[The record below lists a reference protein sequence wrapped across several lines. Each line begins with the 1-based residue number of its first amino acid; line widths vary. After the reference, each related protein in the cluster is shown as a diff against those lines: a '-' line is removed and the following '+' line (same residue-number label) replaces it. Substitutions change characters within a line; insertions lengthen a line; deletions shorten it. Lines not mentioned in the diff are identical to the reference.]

1 MLSNVTIQRL
11 YTENP
16 FVDSLL
22 YFTKILAYGSV
33 IKMQDIA
40 NANETKQTANDG
52 DIYILIEEGRET
64 FDIFDYS
71 RKQLLAAG
79 VSASIVDK
87 CLRDKH
93 EIPEACRPALCTM
106 GKEAFLARFE
116 EKNNY
121 YRMITGLP
129 DYGDYGIP
137 IKNYEYLIPA
147 GETWSGSY
155 VHELGYQ
162 GCRMLEK
169 YGILD
174 IIKDDYPDAKY
185 LEYVTCGITL
195 YKARKAIDFQLLYR
209 PSLNLPE
216 IEDLYDEKY
225 NENRTYMIHTQH
237 SEAMKLR
244 SDYYENVMGLMI
256 LLMTMCDMME
266 EVQDRLVRKDILDM
280 RCIKYIFEMYGV
292 PYYNEIPIL
301 YQQRIAKTIHSIVK
315 DKSCARCMQAFI
327 DLFGCDDVVLYKYY
341 ILRDRLQGALDGD
354 YQFNELTVTESA
366 NNDCLVMEDF
376 DTTLTADIPIPFPF
390 KNYLAKGCL
399 MFIFVD
405 NKLLNSTEYTISND
419 GKLNIPGYPSSSS
432 VKIKFVYDVN
442 LSNKEFLPDTENS
455 IYMDLQTYDNVD
467 SNVFKY
473 KDPPY
478 PGYLKENRQILL
490 LVDGFILAPD
500 MYTVD
505 EKYVT
510 IDPSFD
516 ISKKDPVQV
525 VMVYIYSYKFVSYF
539 QRANV
544 DATVANQTT
553 FSVPEPFPSYCANG
567 NKFFLTIGD
576 TFIEEGRYTI
586 NPGGTVT
593 LNDTSLGPGR
603 SLGFNFLYSQTS
615 IVEPLYLNHKI
626 EPLVPTYKNQYIF
639 PITFPISKY
648 LEKGYRVYIK
658 FNGWFLSEEY
668 FSVFSDKIQLTTTSL
683 MVEPTDNIELH
694 FIYGPTGDNTRVLHD
709 YRVATT
715 HMQSTFDITYPV
727 PNYFTEGNLL
737 FVDSQGYPLVEGID
751 YHLSADKSKVIL
763 DNPDIRP
770 FLTQRLNYTFLYNGQ
785 SEDFINIQ
793 SQRIYA
799 TSNGQKTFTLAFPFY
814 PYLETGHNFLLIHKT
829 RVIPPSE
836 FTLNKYELTLKY
848 KETVKAGDELLVVYI
863 FNNKYKVNPRDIITR
878 KDISFIPSIGTTLNP
893 TYEQALVLPFD
904 DFIINGWPLMILDQD
919 NKLLTEDKYE
929 IVGETLYA
937 NPAQDILNYSKLT
950 VVYFYKDYEPYLRT
964 HLIEDFDKDID
975 LQFAR
980 IPLFDDHPLENLKDR
995 SKFRKYDIVT
1005 LSDYFW
1011 DGDERQDYHDI
1022 LKSVIKSRQF
1032 NYSRTKYMSINF
1044 LSDASEAMFQL
1055 AYFRGGLFDK
1065 WKLEEKLTIALP
1077 YISPITLFKIN
1088 DVFIF
1093 LTILSHIFTGYTD
1106 KLCDTASKV
1115 LYIRYMKGFNLDAD
1129 IPKLKKWLEE
1139 KYYIWWNKDVDIN
1152 DVLSNFRQD
1161 KVEYTSMADYIADYK
1176 ENKRLYKLV
1185 KHAMAEARDWDE
1197 YVIWKRFYDSLMLF
1211 EANFEYFRLSD
1222 GTLAP
1227 TYSDFLKERDP
1238 LLYTYAQN
1246 LAAIPDKDSRQNEI
1260 VNCINDTIYLL
1271 EQYIPSAEFKSVY
1284 WELPGITGDYLVQ
1297 YLYLM
1302 INFFKSYKVEW
1313 IPGGDGATEIEFGGE
1328 GDEDEYLIR
1337 PIDNIDAM
1345 EVTIEMDNYVRIKE
1359 DFDYDIEDALDDR
1372 VEIRE
1377 ALWLD
1382 KKFLPVHPSIRDI
1395 IFDVDSVKEICPA
1408 LIIDFDY
1415 TCPKFPIGWDII
1427 FDVQPKWEM
1436 NDTDIIFDYEVP
1448 KWPMDDDDG
1457 FVDIDFDYTPKFPI
1471 EDEVEFDVVASQ
1483 EYTFTGS
1490 QLVLTLY
1497 DGVEKE
1503 YKESIT
1509 ITGAT
1514 ELPIR
1519 YYNVNGDLV
1528 EFKSIGYT
1536 ITDTDQTAMVTATMV
1551 GGKMQ
1556 YKVTI
1561 TRTWKVNKVNITS
1574 SMADPWN
1581 RYRPDPAGDPEWST
1595 IIDNVNWQTAS
1606 DEPQVLY
1613 SGNFQTDMAKI
1624 QTPRKDQNKPTM
1636 FGSYA
1641 VEYATGTMNPIAYYS
1656 NVNLQ
1661 VLGAVAALA
1670 KYSMDKGTLNAID
1683 GTIIPGIPTRA
1694 LDGWTFPVAN
1704 AQITPASSYSTR
1716 ISDGEKF
1723 IIEQFALDYFSASLV
1738 PSQAVAMQ
1746 RCNQNSQAYDTA
1758 NGAIEMLNYI

>member
-40 NANETKQTANDG
+40 NANETKQTADDG
-52 DIYILIEEGRET
+52 DVYILIEEGRET

-71 RKQLLAAG
+71 KDQLLAAG
-79 VSASIVDK
+79 VPSSMIDK
-87 CLRDKH
+87 CLYDKH
-93 EIPEACRPALCTM
+93 NIPEAYRPTLCNM
-106 GKEAFLARFE
+106 GKNAFLARFE

-137 IKNYEYLIPA
+137 IKNYEYLIPT

-174 IIKDDYPDAKY
+174 IIKQDYPDAKY

-225 NENRTYMIHTQH
+225 NENRTYMMHTQH

-266 EVQDRLVRKDILDM
+266 EVQDRLVKKDILDM

-315 DKSCARCMQAFI
+315 DKSCARCMKAFI

-366 NNDCLVMEDF
+366 INDCLVMEDY
-376 DTTLTADIPIPFPF
+376 DVPLAADIPIPFPF
-390 KNYLAKGCL
+390 ENYLAKGCL
-399 MFIFVD
+399 MFVFVD
-405 NKLLNSTEYTISND
+405 NKLLDSTQYTISND
-419 GKLNIPGYPSSSS
+419 DKLNIPGYSSGT
-432 VKIKFVYDVN
+432 VKFKFVYDKN
-442 LSNKEFLPDTENS
+442 LANKEFLPDTENS
-455 IYMDLQTYDNVD
+455 LYMDLQTYDNVD
-467 SNVFKY
+467 SHTFKY
-473 KDPPY
+473 KEPPY
-478 PGYLKENRQILL
+478 PGYLKENREILL
-490 LVDGFILAPD
+490 LVDGFILAPG

-510 IDPSFD
+510 IDSSFE

-544 DATVANQTT
+544 NATTANQTT
-553 FSVPEPFPSYCANG
+553 FAVPEPFPSYCANG

-576 TFIEEGRYTI
+576 TFIEEERYSI
-586 NPGGTVT
+586 LPGGSVK
-593 LNDTSLGPGR
+593 LNDTSLSPGR

-615 IVEPLYLNHKI
+615 IVEALYFNHVVQ
-626 EPLVPTYKNQYIF
+626 PLVPTYKNQYIF
-639 PITFPISKY
+639 PITFPIDKY
-648 LEKGYRVYIK
+648 LAKGYRIYIK

-668 FSVFSDKIQLTTTSL
+668 FSVFSDKIQFTTTSL

-694 FIYGPTGDNTRVLHD
+694 FIYGPTGDNTKVLHD

-727 PNYFTEGNLL
+727 PNFFTEGNLL
-737 FVDSQGYPLVEGID
+737 FVDSQGYPLTEGID

-799 TSNGQKTFTLAFPFY
+799 TSNGQQKFTLAFPFY

-836 FTLNKYELTLKY
+836 FTVNKYELTLKY
-848 KETVKAGDELLVVYI
+848 KDTVKTGDELLVVYI
-863 FNNKYKVNPRDIITR
+863 FNNKYKVNPRDVITR
-878 KDISFIPSIGTTLNP
+878 KEISFIPSVGTTLNP
-893 TYEQALVLPFD
+893 TYEQALTLPFP
-904 DFIINGWPLMILDQD
+904 DFIVNGWPLMVLDQND
-919 NKLLTEDKYE
+919 KLLTEDKYE
-929 IVGETLYA
+929 IIGETFYA
-937 NPAQDILNYSKLT
+937 NPAQDILNYSKLKM
-950 VVYFYKDYEPYLRT
+950 VYFYKDYEPYLRT
-964 HLIEDFDKDID
+964 HLIEDYDTDID
-975 LQFAR
+975 LQFVR
-980 IPLFDDHPLENLKDR
+980 IPLFDEHPLENLKDR
-995 SKFRKYDIVT
+995 SKYRKYDIVT

-1011 DGDERQDYHDI
+1011 DGDERQDYHDV
-1022 LKSVIKSRQF
+1022 LKSVIKTRQF

-1044 LSDASEAMFQL
+1044 LTDASEAMFQL
-1055 AYFRGGLFDK
+1055 AYFRGGWFDK

-1077 YISPITLFKIN
+1077 HISPITVFKIN

-1129 IPKLKKWLEE
+1129 LGKLKKWLEE
-1139 KYYIWWNKDVDIN
+1139 KYYIWWNEDIDIN

-1161 KVEYTSMADYIADYK
+1161 KVDYASVADYIADYK
-1176 ENKRLYKLV
+1176 ENKRIYKLIR
-1185 KHAMAEARDWDE
+1185 HAMAEARDWDE
-1197 YVIWKRFYDSLMLF
+1197 YVIWKRFYDSMMLF
-1211 EANFEYFRLSD
+1211 EANFEFFRLKD

-1238 LLYTYAQN
+1238 LLYNYAQN
-1246 LAAIPDKDSRQNEI
+1246 LSAIPDKDSRQNEI

-1271 EQYIPSAEFKSVY
+1271 ESYLPTDEFKAIY

-1313 IPGGDGATEIEFGGE
+1313 IPGGEGATEIDFGAP

-1337 PIDNIDAM
+1337 PVDNIDAM

-1377 ALWLD
+1377 AFWLD
-1382 KKFLPVHPSIRDI
+1382 VITLPVTASIRDI
-1395 IFDVDSVKEICPA
+1395 IFTFDATKEICPA

-1415 TCPKFPIGWDII
+1415 TCPKFPIGYDII

-1436 NDTDIIFDYEVP
+1436 NATDIIFDYTVP
-1448 KWPMDDDDG
+1448 KWPAG
-1457 FVDIDFDYTPKFPI
+1457 PEDIIFDYTPKFPI
-1471 EDEVEFDVVASQ
+1471 EDEIEFSVVGSQ

-1503 YKESIT
+1503 YKEDIV

-1514 ELPIR
+1514 ELPIK

-1528 EFKSIGYT
+1528 EFKNVGYT
-1536 ITDTDQTAMVTATMV
+1536 ITDIDQTAIVSTTYV
-1551 GGKMQ
+1551 NGKQQ

-1561 TRTWKVNKVNITS
+1561 SRTWKANKMNITT

-1581 RYRPDPAGDPEWST
+1581 RYRPASGDPDWSS

-1606 DEPQVLY
+1606 DEPHVLY
-1613 SGNFQTDMAKI
+1613 SGDFQTDMAKI
-1624 QTPRKDQNKPTM
+1624 MTPRKDQNRPTM

-1641 VEYATGTMNPIAYYS
+1641 VEYATGTANPIAYYS
-1656 NVNLQ
+1656 NVNVQ

-1683 GTIIPGIPTRA
+1683 GVIVPGMTNRPM
-1694 LDGWTFPVAN
+1694 DGWPFPVAN
-1704 AQITPASSYSTR
+1704 ARITPSSSYSTR
-1716 ISDGEKF
+1716 VSDGEVF
-1723 IIEQFALDYFSASLV
+1723 MIEQFALDYFPASV
-1738 PSQAVAMQ
+1738 MPNQAQALQ
-1746 RCNQNSQAYDTA
+1746 RCNENSAAYDTA
-1758 NGAIEMLNYI
+1758 KGAIEILNYL

>member
-40 NANETKQTANDG
+40 NANETKQSANDG
-52 DIYILIEEGRET
+52 DVYILIEEGRET
-64 FDIFDYS
+64 FDIFDYT
-71 RKQLLAAG
+71 KEELLAAG
-79 VSASIVDK
+79 VPASSVK
-87 CLRDKH
+87 KYLKDKH
-93 EIPEACRPALCTM
+93 EIPEVYRPALCAI
-106 GKEAFLARFE
+106 GKKAFLDRFE

-129 DYGDYGIP
+129 DYEDYGIP

-216 IEDLYDEKY
+216 IEDLYDEKF

-266 EVQDRLVRKDILDM
+266 EVQDRLVKKDILDM
-280 RCIKYIFEMYGV
+280 RCIKYIFEMYGI

-315 DKSCARCMQAFI
+315 DKSCARCMKAFI
-327 DLFGCDDVVLYKYY
+327 DLFGCDDIVLYKYY

-354 YQFNELTVTESA
+354 YQFNEITVTEST

-376 DTTLTADIPIPFPF
+376 DTTLTEDMLIPFPF
-390 KNYLAKGCL
+390 ENYLAKGCL
-399 MFIFVD
+399 MFVFVN
-405 NKLLNSTEYTISND
+405 NKLLEPTEYTISND
-419 GKLNIPGYPSSSS
+419 NKLNIPGHAPGSS
-432 VKIKFVYDVN
+432 VKFKFVYDTN
-442 LSNKEFLPDTENS
+442 LANKEFLPDTDNS

-473 KDPPY
+473 REPPY

-490 LVDGFILAPD
+490 LVDGFILAPE

-539 QRANV
+539 QRVNIN
-544 DATVANQTT
+544 ATIANQKT
-553 FSVPEPFPSYCANG
+553 FSVPEPFPNYCANG

-586 NPGGTVT
+586 NPGGTVH
-593 LNDTSLGPGR
+593 LNDTDLSPGR

-615 IVEPLYLNHKI
+615 IVEPLYIKHRI
-626 EPLVPTYKNQYIF
+626 EPLVPTYRNQYIF

-648 LEKGYRVYIK
+648 LEKGYRIYIK

-668 FSVFSDKIQLTTTSL
+668 FSVFSDKIQFTTTSL
-683 MVEPTDNIELH
+683 MIEPTDNIELH
-694 FIYGPTGDNTRVLHD
+694 FVYGPTGDNTRVLHD

-715 HMQSTFDITYPV
+715 HMQSIFDITYPV

-737 FVDSQGYPLVEGID
+737 FVDSQGYPLVEGTD
-751 YHLSADKSKVIL
+751 YHLSADKSRIIL

-770 FLTQRLNYTFLYNGQ
+770 FLTQRLNYTFIYTGQ
-785 SEDFINIQ
+785 SEDFINIK
-793 SQRIYA
+793 SQKIYA
-799 TSNGQKTFTLAFPFY
+799 TSNGQKKFTLAFPFY

-836 FTLNKYELTLKY
+836 FTINKYDLTLKY

-863 FNNKYKVNPRDIITR
+863 FNNKYKINPRNIITR

-893 TYEQALVLPFD
+893 TYEQALTLPFN
-904 DFIINGWPLMILDQD
+904 DFITNGWPLMILDQD
-919 NKLLTEDKYE
+919 DNLLTEDKYE

-937 NPAQDILNYSKLT
+937 NPAQDILNYSKLKI
-950 VVYFYKDYEPYLRT
+950 VYFYKDYEPYLRT
-964 HLIEDFDKDID
+964 HLVEDFDKDID
-975 LQFAR
+975 LQFVR

-1011 DGDERQDYHDI
+1011 DGNERQDYHDV

-1032 NYSRTKYMSINF
+1032 NYSRTKYMSVNY

-1055 AYFRGGLFDK
+1055 AYFRGGMFDK

-1077 YISPITLFKIN
+1077 HISPITLFKIN

-1115 LYIRYMKGFNLDAD
+1115 LYIRFMKGFNLDAD

-1139 KYYIWWNKDVDIN
+1139 KYYIWWNEDIDIN

-1161 KVEYTSMADYIADYK
+1161 KVDYTDMSDYIADYK
-1176 ENKRLYKLV
+1176 ENKRIYKLI
-1185 KHAMAEARDWDE
+1185 KHSMAEARDWDE
-1197 YVIWKRFYDSLMLF
+1197 YVIWKRFYDSLMIF

-1260 VNCINDTIYLL
+1260 VNCINDTLFLL
-1271 EQYIPSAEFKSVY
+1271 EKYIPSNEFKSVY
-1284 WELPGITGDYLVQ
+1284 WELPGISGDYLVQ

-1313 IPGGDGATEIEFGGE
+1313 IPGGEGSTEINFDG
-1328 GDEDEYLIR
+1328 EDEYLIR

-1345 EVTIEMDNYVRIKE
+1345 EVTIDMDNYIRIKE
-1359 DFDYDIEDALDDR
+1359 DFDYDMEDSLDDR

-1377 ALWLD
+1377 SFWLD
-1382 KKFLPVHPSIRDI
+1382 VIFLPVHPSIKDI

-1415 TCPKFPIGWDII
+1415 EVPKWPIGYDII
-1427 FDVQPKWEM
+1427 FDVQPKWKMKE
-1436 NDTDIIFDYEVP
+1436 TDIEFEYEVP
-1448 KWPMDDDDG
+1448 KWPIDG
-1457 FVDIDFDYTPKFPI
+1457 GGFRDIIFDYTPKFPVSN
-1471 EDEVEFDVVASQ
+1471 EVEFDVTSLQ

-1509 ITGAT
+1509 ITGPT
-1514 ELPIR
+1514 ELPIK

-1528 EFKSIGYT
+1528 KFTTTGFF
-1536 ITDTDQTAMVTATMV
+1536 ITDSDQSAMVTQI
-1551 GGKMQ
+1551 GFGSNIQ
-1556 YKVTI
+1556 YKVVI
-1561 TRTWKVNKVNITS
+1561 TRTWRPNKVNITAA
-1574 SMADPWN
+1574 MPDPWN
-1581 RYRPDPAGDPEWST
+1581 RYRPGAGFADWST
-1595 IIDNVNWQTAS
+1595 ITDNVNWQTAS
-1606 DEPQVLY
+1606 DEPSVLY
-1613 SGNFQTDMAKI
+1613 SGNFQADIAKI
-1624 QTPRKDQNKPTM
+1624 QTPRPDQNMPTM

-1641 VEYATGTMNPIAYYS
+1641 VEYAAGSYTPIAYYS
-1656 NVNLQ
+1656 NVNIQ
-1661 VLGAVAALA
+1661 VLGAIAALA
-1670 KYSMDKGTLNAID
+1670 KYSMDMGTLTAID
-1683 GTIIPGIPTRA
+1683 GTIIPGMPTRP
-1694 LDGWTFPVAN
+1694 LDGWTFPTAN
-1704 AQITPASSYSTR
+1704 ARITTSSSYNTR
-1716 ISDGEKF
+1716 VSDGEKF
-1723 IIEQFALDYFSASLV
+1723 MLEQFALDYFPASVV
-1738 PSQAVAMQ
+1738 PSQSVAIQ
-1746 RCNQNSQAYDTA
+1746 RCNENNRAYDTA
-1758 NGAIEMLNYI
+1758 NGAIDFINYI